1 MAFAKNVG
9 QKNMYG
15 ICRIQKYKNN
25 TIRGIE
31 NHLER
36 RNTTTNP
43 DIEKH
48 KSKDN
53 YDLTGQQDRTLKS
66 LIKERLEKIGTTI
79 KRKDAV
85 TMVELLF
92 TASPE
97 FFENMTPN
105 EVRSYFQKC
114 YEFACNKYGK
124 ENIIAADVHLD
135 EKTPHMHLELVPI
148 SKGRL
153 CAKELF
159 NHKLEQL
166 QDQVHE
172 QVFSKYNL
180 ERGDSRKK
188 AKHISTLSYKILTL
202 QREKA
207 EIEADLQRLD
217 KIRDSDKVYQLEQ
230 KFHKTQQMLDKM
242 IKTLEQNPKAMAEF
256 KRAIQEMKRR
266 EEQEKANEELTPM
279 L

>member
-1 MAFAKNVG
+1 LAFEKNVG

-15 ICRIQKYKNN
+15 ICRIQKYKNE

-43 DIEKH
+43 DIQKH
-48 KSKDN
+48 KSKNN

-66 LIKERLEKIGTTI
+66 LIKERLNFLGI
-79 KRKDAV
+79 KKQRKNAV
-85 TMVELLF
+85 TMVEFLF
-92 TASPE
+92 TASHE

-124 ENIIAADVHLD
+124 ENIVAADVHLD
-135 EKTPHMHLELVPI
+135 EHTPHMHLELIPI
-148 SKGRL
+148 CKNKLDARS
-153 CAKELF
+153 LF
-159 NHKLEQL
+159 NHKLEEL
-166 QDQVHE
+166 QNQVHE
-172 QVFSKYNL
+172 QVFSKYGL
-180 ERGDSRKK
+180 ERGDSHKK

-202 QREKA
+202 QKQKA
-207 EIEADLQRLD
+207 DIEADLQRLD

-230 KFHKTQQMLDKM
+230 KYHKTQQMLSQM
-242 IKTLEQNPKAMAEF
+242 INTLEQNPKAMEEF
-256 KRAIQEMKRR
+256 KKAVQEMKRR
-266 EEQEKANEELTPM
+266 EEEDLTPM